1 MYTDSLFLL
10 CLFILLRQLFPVF
23 FGRDTQVS
31 FHIFAEERQ
40 CGEIQFVGNF
50 LDAFVRT
57 FQQIFHILHD
67 IAGNQVGSCFSGI
80 FLADGRQVFGRDE
93 QSAGIV
99 AYGAFFGVGRNQQFD
114 EGVEQVAGG
123 IEAGGTQLDIFFQ
136 GILKLINECL
146 QEGVDEFSL
155 VTVGRSCQFG
165 VEQVVVLTKSW
176 LSSSLSGMMGCWSR
190 YSLEHQLLVDAD
202 KMKTRLAYSGERQN
216 PQHSK
221 SSPIVPCLSRVCG
234 WQIIRSFGP
243 MS

>member
-165 VEQVVVLTKSW
+165 VEQVVVLTKK
-176 LSSSLSGMMGCWSR
+176 LAFLFVERNDGVLVQIQPR
-190 YSLEHQLLVDAD
+190 TPVLVDAD